1 MKIDLYTKSILT
13 MIAVALFL
21 NVFVVLV
28 TASKKT
34 EAFSYHELYAL
45 QESLHGIKEAIKNHP

>member
-13 MIAVALFL
+13 LIAIALFL
-21 NVFVVLV
+21 NVIAVLI
-28 TASKKT
+28 TSDTKSG
-34 EAFSYHELYAL
+34 AFNYHELYAL